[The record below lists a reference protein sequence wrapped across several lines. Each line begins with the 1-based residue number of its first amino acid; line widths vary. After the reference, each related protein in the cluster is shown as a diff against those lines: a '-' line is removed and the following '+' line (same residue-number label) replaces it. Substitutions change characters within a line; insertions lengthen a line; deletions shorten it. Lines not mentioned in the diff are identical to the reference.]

1 MALVAVNSVVTKWGN
16 SITPTSLRVTAFA
29 VFRTIN
35 VILNLNIHFF
45 KLFMP
50 LFGFFLV
57 NVEDAFLCI
66 HP

>member
-35 VILNLNIHFF
+35 VIFEF
-45 KLFMP
+45 KYP
-50 LFGFFLV
+50 LFQ
-57 NVEDAFLCI
+57 AFYAAFWLFSCKC
-66 HP
+66 